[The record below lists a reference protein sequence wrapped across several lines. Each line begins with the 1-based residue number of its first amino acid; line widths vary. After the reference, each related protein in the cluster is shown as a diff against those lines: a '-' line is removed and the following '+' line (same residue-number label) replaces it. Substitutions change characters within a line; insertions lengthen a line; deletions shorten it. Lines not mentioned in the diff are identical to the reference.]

1 MIQTENNIEKNTDN
15 QADRR
20 KRYERPLASPIIPT
34 MPGKSGNASAVS
46 VKTDIDGVAIESLVA
61 QYGSPLFIFSEELV
75 RNNIRNAQRAFKTR
89 YPSVT
94 FAWSYKTNYLTKI
107 CKIFHEE
114 GSWAEVVS
122 GFEYQKALLNRC
134 DPTHIIFNGPSKS
147 DDDLKLAIS
156 HNSLIHIDNLQE
168 FYRLA
173 EIAETEKKVAR
184 VGVRINLDA
193 GVYPHWNR
201 FGFNYENGEAWNAI
215 LQVLANKHVSL
226 EGIHCHIGTFVLS
239 TEAYAKA
246 AEKMTTLAVKLEKEH
261 NNPLKYIDL
270 GGGFASRNSLK
281 GSYVNGEDLAP
292 SFDDY
297 AEAITA
303 VLLKGEFTHR
313 PMLVL
318 ETGRALIDDAGYLAA
333 TVLTSKRLP
342 DGMTNV
348 VIDAGVNLLFT
359 SYWYNHKVSVVGE
372 SSHYVEEV
380 YLTGPLCMNIDVIR
394 ERVAL
399 PPLSRGR
406 LLLIHYV
413 GAYNVTQWM
422 QFIAYRPAV
431 VMVNCDKHVSVL
443 RKSETFDDVVRL
455 EEE

>member
-1 MIQTENNIEKNTDN
+1 MVQIGNEMVNNSENQIDT
-15 QADRR
+15 R
-20 KRYERPLASPIIPT
+20 KLYNRPMASLIVPT
-34 MPGKSGNASAVS
+34 MPGKSGNASVVS
-46 VKTDIDGVAIESLVA
+46 LKTDIDGVAVESLVV
-61 QYGSPLFIFSEELV
+61 QYGSPLFIFSEEQV
-75 RNNIRNAQRAFKTR
+75 RSNIRNAQRSFKTR
-89 YPSVT
+89 YPSVS
-94 FAWSYKTNYLTKI
+94 FAWSYKTNYLSKI

-122 GFEYQKALLNRC
+122 GFEYQKALMNGC
-134 DPTHIIFNGPSKS
+134 DPSHIIFNGPSKS
-147 DDDLKLAIS
+147 DDDLKLAVRN
-156 HNSLIHIDNLQE
+156 NSLIHIDNLLE
-168 FYRLA
+168 FYRLVR
-173 EIAETEKKVAR
+173 IAEAEKKVAS
-184 VGVRINLDA
+184 VGVRVNLDV

-201 FGFNYENGEAWNAI
+201 FGFNYENGEAWNVI
-215 LQVLANKHVSL
+215 KLVMSNEHVSL
-226 EGIHCHIGTFVLS
+226 QGIHCHIGTFVLS
-239 TEAYAKA
+239 VDAYAKS
-246 AEKMTTLAVKLEKEH
+246 AEKMMNLAVRIEREY

-297 AEAITA
+297 AEAITS
-303 VLLKGEFTHR
+303 VLLKGELTHR

-318 ETGRALIDDAGYLAA
+318 ETGRALIDDAGYLAT
-333 TVLTSKRLP
+333 TVLTNKRLP
-342 DGMTNV
+342 DGRTNM

-359 SYWYNHKVSVVGE
+359 SYWYNHKISVVG
-372 SSHYVEEV
+372 SSSRYVEET

-422 QFIAYRPAV
+422 QFISYRPAV
-431 VMVNCDKHVSVL
+431 VMVGCDGHVSIL
-443 RKSETFDDVVRL
+443 RKSETFEDVVRL